1 MIELHGSV
9 EKNYCP
15 NCGKVYGSDFI
26 RHAVGIPSCTKCG
39 VPLRPGFTLLG
50 EMVDNGKI
58 SAAANAVEN
67 ADLLLIVGT
76 SIRSPLC
83 LNLTKY
89 YKGDKM
95 LLLNTH
101 EKVGDDRANY
111 RAYGDLCELFKYVAD
126 IPLPQ
131 NKKKKQKDKIQEAEK
146 NEQDK
151 NKICT

>member
-1 MIELHGSV
+1 M
-9 EKNYCP
+9 
-15 NCGKVYGSDFI
+15 
-26 RHAVGIPSCTKCG
+26 
-39 VPLRPGFTLLG
+39 
-50 EMVDNGKI
+50 
-58 SAAANAVEN
+58 
-67 ADLLLIVGT
+67 
-76 SIRSPLC
+76 C

-101 EKVGDDRANY
+101 EMVGDDRANY

>member
-1 MIELHGSV
+1 M

-101 EKVGDDRANY
+101 EMVGDDRANY
-111 RAYGDLCELFKYVAD
+111 RAYGDLCELFKYVVD

>member
-1 MIELHGSV
+1 MYEV
-9 EKNYCP
+9 WC
-15 NCGKVYGSDFI
+15 
-26 RHAVGIPSCTKCG
+26 AVAA
-39 VPLRPGFTLLG
+39 RFTLLG

-101 EKVGDDRANY
+101 EMVGDDRANY